1 MTDWQAGWKYF
12 SIKAGYIMDKEKEF
26 QEDEIL
32 FDDFGDLDELDFG
45 DKSEKSKSELNE
57 DEVQNKIEYVD
68 ENLWGK
74 LEKSGRKIS
83 FAKDILALYRYM
95 KDPLVK
101 WYRKAIVVAALIY
114 FIVPI
119 DAIPDITPLFG
130 YLDDLGVI
138 TALLKYLGSE
148 LIPYYQPDYRT

>member
-1 MTDWQAGWKYF
+1 MSKDRDYL
-12 SIKAGYIMDKEKEF
+12 
-26 QEDEIL
+26 EDDIL
-32 FDDFGDLDELDFG
+32 EDFGELKELDFG
-45 DKSEKSKSELNE
+45 NRKGETEGNLDEE
-57 DEVQNKIEYVD
+57 DVQKKIEFVD

-74 LEKSGRKIS
+74 LEKSGKRIS
-83 FAKDILALYRYM
+83 FAKDIIALYRYM
-95 KDPLVK
+95 KDPFVK

-119 DAIPDITPLFG
+119 DTIPDITPLFG

-148 LIPYYQPDYRT
+148 LMQYYPEGYRT

>member
-1 MTDWQAGWKYF
+1 MRSQKMNDYQE
-12 SIKAGYIMDKEKEF
+12 KEKFVE
-26 QEDEIL
+26 
-32 FDDFGDLDELDFG
+32 
-45 DKSEKSKSELNE
+45 
-57 DEVQNKIEYVD
+57 

-74 LEKSGRKIS
+74 LEKSGKRIS

-119 DAIPDITPLFG
+119 DSIPDITPLFG

-148 LIPYYQPDYRT
+148 LMEYYPSGYRS

>member
-1 MTDWQAGWKYF
+1 MNNDTDF
-12 SIKAGYIMDKEKEF
+12 L
-26 QEDEIL
+26 EDDIL
-32 FDDFGDLDELDFG
+32 EDFGELKELDFG
-45 DKSEKSKSELNE
+45 NRKGGTEKNI
-57 DEVQNKIEYVD
+57 DEKEVRERIEYVD

-74 LEKSGRKIS
+74 LEKSGKRIS
-83 FAKDILALYRYM
+83 FTKDILALYSYM

-119 DAIPDITPLFG
+119 DTIPDITPLFG

-138 TALLKYLGSE
+138 AALLKYLGSE
-148 LIPYYQPDYRT
+148 LIPYYPEGYRS

>member
-1 MTDWQAGWKYF
+1 
-12 SIKAGYIMDKEKEF
+12 MDKEKEL

-45 DKSEKSKSELNE
+45 DRSEKAKSGLSE
-57 DEVQNKIEYVD
+57 DEVQNKIDYVD